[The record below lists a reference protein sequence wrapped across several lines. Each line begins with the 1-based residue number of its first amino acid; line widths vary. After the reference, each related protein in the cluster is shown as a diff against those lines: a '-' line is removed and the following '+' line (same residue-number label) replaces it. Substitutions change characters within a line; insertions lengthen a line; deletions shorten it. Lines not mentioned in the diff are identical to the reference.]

1 MTFEDLLIQFSI
13 PKMDSKAIAKHLFGI
28 AGSDDPDLTDE
39 QSQEVLDFAD
49 HARSQ
54 GVSVKKAIADAKAS
68 ANDETQSGQRP
79 QNLGVQGRFA
89 QQAQQIGN
97 IREQAQQHQTQQAR
111 LGSMLRR
118 IEAEAIEVAAIGDLE
133 AWRTGICEPQTD
145 AEAQLFGLYDQVMSA
160 KDALNGGGQSPL
172 DRYGWVRSLET
183 GAITFDLDTIALPPP
198 TINALPAAQ

>member
-28 AGSDDPDLTDE
+28 AGSDDPNLTDE

-54 GVSVKKAIADAKAS
+54 GVSVKKAIAEAS
-68 ANDETQSGQRP
+68 KEPQEQSGQRP
-79 QNLGVQGRFA
+79 QNFGVQGRFA

-97 IREQAQQHQTQQAR
+97 IREQAQQKETQQAR

-118 IEAEAIEVAAIGDLE
+118 IESEAIEVAAIGDLE
-133 AWRTGICEPQTD
+133 AWRSGICEPQTD

-160 KDALNGGGQSPL
+160 KEALKGGGHNPL
-172 DRYGWVRSLET
+172 DRYGWGLSPT
-183 GAITFDLDTIALPPP
+183 GDITLNLDTIALPMQ
-198 TINALPAAQ
+198 TVNALPAGQ